1 MEEYQVLDHK
11 RAQVEKL
18 NKKISK
24 YKKELRNT
32 IETIG
37 QEKNELLKNLSQKLK
52 LSAKFVLTNK
62 Y

>member
-37 QEKNELLKNLSQKLK
+37 QEKKMNKLILKQDFLK
-52 LSAKFVLTNK
+52 IKI
-62 Y
+62 